1 MTATNHH
8 GTGGLSKTYLGTTTK
23 LINPIVPNY
32 KLINTPNDKT
42 NHIVSA
48 KVKHYRKEEYPEGTT
63 PEEIG
68 MMTVD
73 NDYSTYWMNDSWDG
87 GYNWGALGITPH
99 ITLDKEYTID
109 TIRFTTRRDSGYENQ
124 GFSDIKIG
132 IPVKDGETGGTI
144 KNGYRYI
151 YPSVKAE
158 LDKNKN
164 KYYTLVLNEPVTTSE
179 IIIAPSTWPGDS
191 PTISEIK
198 LYHYDSLKSDVA
210 NLFKDDLMLELS
222 EGVTQEKIDELI
234 NRAKTI
240 DPESMEYHPDQDQLL
255 KDLQRAQDLLN
266 DINLS
271 DNIKILDSG
280 IRNQGQTIGQS
291 NNYQALGVAVKP
303 GDKVNIYIGSSR
315 KDTKFNLAIT
325 QHNGESSTGYQVY
338 NQKLSVGKNEIVI
351 PESKFNM
358 DYEKGGNLYLSFDS
372 NYDEVQNVQVRV
384 SGGTEIPHLNVNN
397 LIDDAANEQKVKEL
411 IREYIKNLKSY
422 VATLPSRYPSQVSA
436 EDKINNIYRYDAET
450 SILNTTDIEG
460 ERITLSLPADQVLKG
475 IQGGLS
481 SEEEQVQRVYDTL
494 LAWEQIMKISYAQ
507 QGLLEN
513 PVDFDGDGKIT
524 NNKLEKLGGK
534 SENEY
539 FNANRAPRNR
549 INIKYQ
555 RMFTG
560 AFMYASSHHVGIGY
574 GSSAGM
580 MTGVP
585 FKLDENGKLIN
596 SEDGQLFGW
605 GIGHEIGHVH
615 DRPGLTYAEVTNN
628 ILALMTQT
636 YNDENSSRIEDGN
649 GYEDVYD
656 RVTSQSVGV
665 PKGRTGLAMFWQ
677 LHLAYDD
684 TYTYNMI
691 KTNSDGDL
699 DNDTFY
705 SKLYRITRE
714 KGIAPSETG
723 YDQTAQTYIMRASDA
738 VKKDLRPF
746 FKAWGLVASPKTDEY
761 LNKMDYPVET
771 RDIQYIN
778 DEARRKKLDAI
789 SKNDMSSITMA
800 DDVAVSASFGT
811 DDKGNQVTEKTYLNQ
826 KSVPLNI
833 SVNKDND
840 KILGYEII
848 RKEAAAT
855 GFKEVP
861 VGFVERNKESNIT
874 EYKDVIDSVN
884 NRTFTYKVKA
894 YDYSLNKS
902 SEFELG
908 TVKVTH
914 DGSLAKKDWT
924 FDTNT
929 ISPDDTVHE
938 NTGHGHNEDGSI
950 NNIKD
955 NDASTVYNGAIGTD
969 NTGQTLSGDPYV
981 TINMGTSKQV
991 VGLKYT
997 PGNTTAKKFS
1007 FKRLFTKNKEVTYDS
1022 ISDYEV
1028 LVSSDNKKWTK
1039 VHSGKFDTTK
1049 ENTIYFN
1056 ESGNDSN
1063 KQLWST
1069 NAQYVKLVA
1078 KGAKT
1083 ISIGELEL
1091 LGQPGD
1097 NIEIGS
1103 YNNGKYTN
1111 GIGRLKSD
1119 YTYAKDKTIPAGSIL
1134 ITGEYRGDPA
1144 FNVPLVLNEKD
1155 GNYALQSQ
1163 VILLAE
1169 LPEDAQLGE
1178 VAQGSWI
1185 YWITPE
1191 QEKAIINGEQNIKGS
1206 QVKAELYRYNKLD
1219 STGAPVGQR
1228 LVSDTFLYELPSD
1241 LSKLPTIDL
1250 ATSKARSSAAKV
1262 MEIDQNTVK
1271 KAFENR

>member
-1 MTATNHH
+1 
-8 GTGGLSKTYLGTTTK
+8 
-23 LINPIVPNY
+23 
-32 KLINTPNDKT
+32 
-42 NHIVSA
+42 
-48 KVKHYRKEEYPEGTT
+48 
-63 PEEIG
+63 
-68 MMTVD
+68 MTVD

-397 LIDDAANEQKVKEL
+397 LIDEAANEQKVKEL

-649 GYEDVYD
+649 GY
-656 RVTSQSVGV
+656 
-665 PKGRTGLAMFWQ
+665 
-677 LHLAYDD
+677 
-684 TYTYNMI
+684 
-691 KTNSDGDL
+691 
-699 DNDTFY
+699 
-705 SKLYRITRE
+705 
-714 KGIAPSETG
+714 
-723 YDQTAQTYIMRASDA
+723 
-738 VKKDLRPF
+738 
-746 FKAWGLVASPKTDEY
+746 
-761 LNKMDYPVET
+761 
-771 RDIQYIN
+771 
-778 DEARRKKLDAI
+778 
-789 SKNDMSSITMA
+789 
-800 DDVAVSASFGT
+800 
-811 DDKGNQVTEKTYLNQ
+811 
-826 KSVPLNI
+826 
-833 SVNKDND
+833 
-840 KILGYEII
+840 
-848 RKEAAAT
+848 
-855 GFKEVP
+855 
-861 VGFVERNKESNIT
+861 
-874 EYKDVIDSVN
+874 
-884 NRTFTYKVKA
+884 
-894 YDYSLNKS
+894 
-902 SEFELG
+902 
-908 TVKVTH
+908 
-914 DGSLAKKDWT
+914 
-924 FDTNT
+924 
-929 ISPDDTVHE
+929 
-938 NTGHGHNEDGSI
+938 
-950 NNIKD
+950 
-955 NDASTVYNGAIGTD
+955 
-969 NTGQTLSGDPYV
+969 
-981 TINMGTSKQV
+981 
-991 VGLKYT
+991 
-997 PGNTTAKKFS
+997 
-1007 FKRLFTKNKEVTYDS
+1007 
-1022 ISDYEV
+1022 
-1028 LVSSDNKKWTK
+1028 
-1039 VHSGKFDTTK
+1039 
-1049 ENTIYFN
+1049 
-1056 ESGNDSN
+1056 
-1063 KQLWST
+1063 
-1069 NAQYVKLVA
+1069 
-1078 KGAKT
+1078 
-1083 ISIGELEL
+1083 
-1091 LGQPGD
+1091 
-1097 NIEIGS
+1097 
-1103 YNNGKYTN
+1103 
-1111 GIGRLKSD
+1111 
-1119 YTYAKDKTIPAGSIL
+1119 
-1134 ITGEYRGDPA
+1134 
-1144 FNVPLVLNEKD
+1144 
-1155 GNYALQSQ
+1155 
-1163 VILLAE
+1163 
-1169 LPEDAQLGE
+1169 
-1178 VAQGSWI
+1178 
-1185 YWITPE
+1185 
-1191 QEKAIINGEQNIKGS
+1191 
-1206 QVKAELYRYNKLD
+1206 
-1219 STGAPVGQR
+1219 
-1228 LVSDTFLYELPSD
+1228 
-1241 LSKLPTIDL
+1241 
-1250 ATSKARSSAAKV
+1250 
-1262 MEIDQNTVK
+1262 
-1271 KAFENR
+1271 